1 MEVKKGYK
9 RTEVGVIPE
18 PWGVALVAEVAE
30 RVGSGM
36 TPTGGNRIYQKSGRP
51 FVRSQNVG
59 WGRMDLTEIAYIHDA
74 IHATFAASEIAGGDV
89 LLNITG
95 ASIGRA
101 SVARPEVVGGNVNQ
115 HVCIIRPNSSRL
127 MSSFL
132 CAVLLSAL
140 GQSQIDSY
148 QAGGNRQGLNFG
160 QVRRIRLPLPHL
172 AEQTAIAEALSD
184 IDDLIASLERLIAKK
199 RDIKAATMGQ
209 LLTGRTRL
217 PGFTGKWERKQF
229 GELAYI
235 RNERIV
241 GDARADALSCV
252 ELEHLGQGDGRLLG
266 TTVASAG
273 SSKYRFDEGDV
284 LFGRLRA
291 YLRKHWLARFSGVCS
306 TEIWP
311 LVPRESLVLSSFL
324 LFVVQAESF
333 IEAASMAYGTHMP
346 RADWS
351 VVRRYSVSLPS
362 VPEQAA
368 IAAVL
373 SDMDAEIEALESRL
387 AKTRMLKQGMMQE
400 LLTGRTRLV

>member
-1 MEVKKGYK
+1 MTAWQTSRLGDAITFQRGFDLPHHRRRLGRVP
-9 RTEVGVIPE
+9 VVSSAGVTDWHDEALIAP
-18 PWGVALVAEVAE
+18 PGVVTGRYGTIGGLYFVAEAYWPLNTTLFVREFRGHDPRFIFYFLQRFDFASFSGKSGVPGVNRNDLHEVVVTFPSDVAE
-30 RVGSGM
+30 
-36 TPTGGNRIYQKSGRP
+36 QK
-51 FVRSQNVG
+51 
-59 WGRMDLTEIAYIHDA
+59 
-74 IHATFAASEIAGGDV
+74 
-89 LLNITG
+89 
-95 ASIGRA
+95 
-101 SVARPEVVGGNVNQ
+101 
-115 HVCIIRPNSSRL
+115 
-127 MSSFL
+127 
-132 CAVLLSAL
+132 
-140 GQSQIDSY
+140 
-148 QAGGNRQGLNFG
+148 
-160 QVRRIRLPLPHL
+160 
-172 AEQTAIAEALSD
+172 AIAEALSD
-184 IDDLIASLERLIAKK
+184 VDDLTASLERLIAKK
-199 RDIKAATMGQ
+199 RDIKTATMGQ

-217 PGFTGKWERKQF
+217 PGFTGEWERKQF

-235 RNERIV
+235 RNERVV
-241 GDARADALSCV
+241 GDARADALRCV

-311 LVPRESLVLSSFL
+311 LVPRGSLVLSSFL